1 GPADEGAS
9 GLARRGGAG
18 PRGASRRLACEQPGG
33 MRQQRGSDAASAT
46 PEDDAGVTGPEAAV
60 LEPSSVP
67 DRPPQGSDAV
77 RPAGPEVARP
87 ELLGVPQADAGGIAG
102 KTVRVGRYAVR

>member
-1 GPADEGAS
+1 M
-9 GLARRGGAG
+9 GGVLESEPQLKAAPHG
-18 PRGASRRLACEQPGG
+18 SHAHPPGG
-33 MRQQRGSDAASAT
+33 VRQQRGADAAGAT
-46 PEDDAGVTGPEAAV
+46 PEDDAGVTRPEAAV

-77 RPAGPEVARP
+77 RPAGVEGARL

-102 KTVRVGRYAVR
+102 KTVRNGRYAVR